1 MKATE
6 LMRALDAARPEA
18 LEAAAPSPRKRDRKP
33 DISGVLESIR
43 AERGVSA
50 SGIAVTQKSPR
61 QKVMPALLTA
71 CSIAAC
77 AAVVTGFAL
86 LIRDSQEPLEQS
98 SDAAVQLP
106 TETTCFGEESQA
118 TAEAEQA
125 AVVTAVS
132 DDSKPLVVMTF
143 ISSQP
148 GWQNVSTK
156 TTFSTSTD
164 HESQQTTKNL
174 NPVQLADNKSTEGPP
189 LRTNTAARTTT
200 GTTAKTTPRTTAP
213 VPPNAAYVR
222 VEYKVPE
229 NISGDFTIDFYDY
242 ASSDLIASSGTIR
255 AEKCAGVISTVEI
268 PQQNLETNRL
278 IAVLYDA
285 NGKKAEIGTFAVQYS
300 YNIDDKPQNSIK
312 PITMNVGDA
321 FRALTAE
328 KPAETTAVIPQPV
341 ERPAFNVIEHEET
354 LPATSFIY
362 QWNSDQYRDLDTCLY
377 FESAALWKERRM
389 SGGDWA
395 LYAEHNDGFRYLDEH
410 ADSGCTYY
418 LWFMYEADGFVPE
431 VRRIEGSDQSGYG
444 IFAALVPADVH
455 GKVRVMI
462 PLGENTTL
470 PWMNDCGMLDASS
483 WRLFTE
489 HDDAPAGKP
498 IEAHWYLR
506 IDETSSVQPFN

>member
-50 SGIAVTQKSPR
+50 SGIAVTQKSAR

-98 SDAAVQLP
+98 SDAAMEIAAGGAESETLP
-106 TETTCFGEESQA
+106 VTEHDMMLTNASAAKAQDPATANGLAPDDPRVTQPYPLTTAPYDSDTQAPRTETEKGASG
-118 TAEAEQA
+118 TAR
-125 AVVTAVS
+125 
-132 DDSKPLVVMTF
+132 
-143 ISSQP
+143 
-148 GWQNVSTK
+148 N
-156 TTFSTSTD
+156 
-164 HESQQTTKNL
+164 
-174 NPVQLADNKSTEGPP
+174 TEGPP

-213 VPPNAAYVR
+213 VPPNAAFVR

-229 NISGDFTIDFYDY
+229 NISGDFSIDFYDY

-312 PITMNVGDA
+312 PITMNVEDA

-362 QWNSDQYRDLDTCLY
+362 QWNSDQYHALDTCLY
-377 FESAALWKERRM
+377 FENAALWKERRM

-410 ADSGCTYY
+410 ADSDYTYY